1 MPDEDLDRIIAEL
14 RAKREQ
20 LAEAME
26 DAEITRAQRQKLQQA
41 LTELQDQADEGQPH
55 Q

>member
-1 MPDEDLDRIIAEL
+1 MPDEDLDRIIADL

-26 DAEITRAQRQKLQQA
+26 DAEITRAQRQKLQKA
-41 LTELQDQADEGQPH
+41 LSDLQDQSEEGHTQ
-55 Q
+55 